1 MSADPSAPTPHREPR
16 LAPAAFL
23 EKWQGSAGA
32 ERANAQL
39 FLHDLAAVLGVPAP
53 QPTTGD
59 ARHDPY
65 VFERPLAFQDG
76 TKARGFIDLYK
87 RGHFV
92 LETKQG
98 ADHKR
103 TAAGR
108 TLRQGHGI
116 RGTAGWHATM
126 DAARHQAEGYAKNL
140 EAAEPVPP
148 FVVVCDVGYCVDLY
162 ADFSGIG
169 RLYQP
174 FPDAGTH
181 RLPLDALCADT
192 DDGAELRARL
202 AAVWTDPLALD
213 PARRQARVTV
223 ALAKTLAGLAD
234 ALAPDGTATDA
245 AGQPMD
251 AEAVAAFLSQCL
263 FAMFAEDAGLIPE
276 RAFTSLLLH
285 YADNLP
291 RLPRA
296 LDAFFGAMDRGD
308 YLPVVD
314 AEMPRF
320 NGLLFKSS
328 RAPRLSPEAHQML
341 LDAARADWAD
351 VEPSIFGTLLER
363 ALDPAER
370 HRLGAHFTPRAYVER
385 LVGPAVLEPL
395 RDRWRGVRAEAETLA
410 EKAGQARRQA
420 DVTRYRNQAR
430 AVLRAFLSEL
440 AAVTVLDPACGSGNF
455 LYVTFAGLK
464 ALEDEARRA
473 AERLVGEAVAE
484 GLGVQPTQMRGIEL
498 NARAAAIA
506 DLVLWIGHLQWHR
519 QHGHGRTLTEPI
531 LDGYGQV
538 EHRDALL
545 QPADAD
551 GYRNPAAW
559 PQADFIVGNPPFI
572 GASRMRDA
580 LGDAYTERL
589 RDAYDDV
596 PESADFVMYWWD
608 RAAFAV
614 REGRARRFGFITT
627 NSISQTFNRRVLGRH
642 LNGIGVDFREYGD
655 EDRSEGGKVIAY
667 DAPNPGPPLALA
679 FAIPDHPWVDTADG
693 ADVRVAMTV
702 GASSETFDA
711 DAARLVTVTDE
722 SRHDQYGVADVET
735 ETHTGRINI
744 DLTVGADVTQAESLK
759 ANADLSNP
767 GVKLHG
773 AGFIVK
779 PEKAKALGLG
789 RIDGLE
795 RHIRAYRNGRDLMAT
810 PRGVLVIDLF
820 GLDEAEARERF
831 PEVYEHLLREV
842 KPDRDKNRRKSRR
855 ENWWLFGETNPKLR
869 RQLDGLPRYIATV
882 ETAKHR
888 LFQFLDASILPDNML
903 VAVALDDAFHLG
915 VLSSAIHVEWALAA
929 GARLG
934 IGNDP
939 RYTKSKCFEPFPF
952 PDASPEQAEE
962 IRALGEAIDAHRK
975 ARQAAHPTLGLT
987 DLYNAVAA
995 LRAGRPLTPKEQTAA
1010 DRGLAHTLVELHRRL
1025 DAAVLR
1031 AYAWTD
1037 LAAERPDFRAAVLAR
1052 LVALNAAR
1060 RAEEAAGHVRHLRPA
1075 FQAPAAAPQSAL
1087 ALPAAAAPEAAAPR
1101 RPWPDTFAERIT
1113 AVAQAAAA
1121 GLRTDAAL
1129 HAHFDGA
1136 SPAALAEAR
1145 AAAQD
1150 QGLA

>member
-1 MSADPSAPTPHREPR
+1 MSADPSAPTPRREPR
-16 LAPAAFL
+16 LTPAAFL

-76 TKARGFIDLYK
+76 TKTRGFIDLYK

-140 EAAEPVPP
+140 ESAEPVPP
-148 FVVVCDVGYCVDLY
+148 FVVVCDVGFCVDLY

-192 DDGAELRARL
+192 EAGAELRARL

-551 GYRNPAAW
+551 GYRKPAAW
-559 PQADFIVGNPPFI
+559 PQADFIVGNPPFL
-572 GASRMRDA
+572 GKGEPMRAA
-580 LGDAYTERL
+580 LGQDYLGRLAAAYPQ
-589 RDAYDDV
+589 V
-596 PESADFVMYWWD
+596 PASADFVMYWWEK
-608 RAAFAV
+608 AALAV
-614 REGRARRFGFITT
+614 REGRAERFGFVTT
-627 NSISQTFNRRVLGRH
+627 NSVTQTFNRRVLEPHVSG
-642 LNGIGVDFREYGD
+642 
-655 EDRSEGGKVIAY
+655 EGA
-667 DAPNPGPPLALA
+667 APPLALT
-679 FAIPDHPWVDTADG
+679 FAIPDHPWVDTVDA
-693 ADVRVAMTV
+693 AAVRVALTV
-702 GASSETFDA
+702 GARSSEFDP
-711 DAARLVTVTDE
+711 AAGRLALVTDE
-722 SRHDQYGVADVET
+722 SKQDEYGVADVKT
-735 ETHTGRINI
+735 ETYTGCINA
-744 DLTVGADVTQAESLK
+744 DLSVGADVTQAEPLE
-759 ANADLSNP
+759 ANAGISSFGVMLS
-767 GVKLHG
+767 GR
-773 AGFIVK
+773 GFIVE
-779 PEKAKALGLG
+779 PE
-789 RIDGLE
+789 
-795 RHIRAYRNGRDLMAT
+795 
-810 PRGVLVIDLF
+810 
-820 GLDEAEARERF
+820 
-831 PEVYEHLLREV
+831 EV
-842 KPDRDKNRRKSRR
+842 
-855 ENWWLFGETNPKLR
+855 T
-869 RQLDGLPRYIATV
+869 
-882 ETAKHR
+882 
-888 LFQFLDASILPDNML
+888 ILT
-903 VAVALDDAFHLG
+903 G
-915 VLSSAIHVEWALAA
+915 G
-929 GARLG
+929 GA
-934 IGNDP
+934 
-939 RYTKSKCFEPFPF
+939 
-952 PDASPEQAEE
+952 
-962 IRALGEAIDAHRK
+962 
-975 ARQAAHPTLGLT
+975 
-987 DLYNAVAA
+987 
-995 LRAGRPLTPKEQTAA
+995 
-1010 DRGLAHTLVELHRRL
+1010 
-1025 DAAVLR
+1025 
-1031 AYAWTD
+1031 
-1037 LAAERPDFRAAVLAR
+1037 
-1052 LVALNAAR
+1052 
-1060 RAEEAAGHVRHLRPA
+1060 
-1075 FQAPAAAPQSAL
+1075 
-1087 ALPAAAAPEAAAPR
+1087 
-1101 RPWPDTFAERIT
+1101 
-1113 AVAQAAAA
+1113 
-1121 GLRTDAAL
+1121 
-1129 HAHFDGA
+1129 
-1136 SPAALAEAR
+1136 
-1145 AAAQD
+1145 
-1150 QGLA
+1150 